1 MFSDSSYV
9 GVITSVR
16 TEPSYLTHLRHDGA
30 VEGRT
35 FTGTRRVRLG
45 DADASGRLRLD
56 ALARYLQDVATDD
69 VDDAEVS
76 GDPDDRTWVLRR
88 LAVTV
93 HRWPQFRDP
102 LELVT
107 WCSATA
113 GSAAERRTTVTVR
126 DDVAVESEALWAFV
140 GPDGRP
146 ARLGPEFLAR
156 YSPSTPRRRLTTR
169 LLHELAPPGAAR
181 AIWPLRATDLD
192 VLGHVNNA
200 VHWAAVEEVLRG
212 IRGAATEVLTGEWW
226 VEMEYRAA
234 LEADDE
240 PELVMVRT
248 DDGFACWLECDGT
261 TRASAVAR
269 GALA

>member
-1 MFSDSSYV
+1 
-9 GVITSVR
+9 
-16 TEPSYLTHLRHDGA
+16 

-45 DADASGRLRLD
+45 DADATGRLRLD

-69 VDDAEVS
+69 VDDADAS
-76 GDPDDRTWVLRR
+76 GERDERTWVLRR

-93 HRWPQFRDP
+93 HRWPHFRDP
-102 LELVT
+102 IELVT
-107 WCSATA
+107 WCSATG
-113 GSAAERRTTVTVR
+113 GSAAERRTSLAV
-126 DDVAVESEALWAFV
+126 DGDVVIDSDALWAFV

-146 ARLGPEFLAR
+146 ARLGSEFLAR

-169 LLHELAPPGAAR
+169 LLHDLAPPDAAR
-181 AIWPLRATDLD
+181 ASWPLRATDLD

-200 VHWAAVEEVLRG
+200 VHWAAVEDVLRG
-212 IRGAATEVLTGEWW
+212 TTEAMDGALDEEWH
-226 VEMEYRAA
+226 VEMEYRAP

-240 PELVMVRT
+240 PDLAVVHA
-248 DDGFACWLECDGT
+248 DDGFACWLECAGT

-269 GALA
+269 RALA